1 MEFIKLEQFMSQ
13 DDKVIEEL
21 KNWWKPKRYDL
32 YIDNNDLSLVECM
45 DYTKADIFY
54 SARNNMSYKEDM
66 IPLLTEGQLRKFI
79 EDKTG
84 YKIDTTNIVAFD
96 MYKIEL
102 CELDKNTGRKH
113 IAKTYN
119 FNEETLLQAYW
130 KVAIQIAKES

>member
-1 MEFIKLEQFMSQ
+1 MEFISAEEFLKQEGKVQKVLREHFNGTPCLYNDMFGKAHYSEQL
-13 DDKVIEEL
+13 D
-21 KNWWKPKRYDL
+21 
-32 YIDNNDLSLVECM
+32 
-45 DYTKADIFY
+45 TKYF
-54 SARNNMSYKEDM
+54 E
-66 IPLLTEGQLRKFI
+66 PLLIEGQLRQFVK
-79 EDKTG
+79 DKTG